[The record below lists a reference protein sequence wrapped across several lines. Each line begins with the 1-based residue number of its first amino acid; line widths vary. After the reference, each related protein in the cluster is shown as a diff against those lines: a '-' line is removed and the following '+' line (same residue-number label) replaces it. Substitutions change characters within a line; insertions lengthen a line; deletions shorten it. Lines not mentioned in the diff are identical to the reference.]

1 MTASAEHRPPEDR
14 PPENRPPEDRPPE
27 DHPPEDHPPEDHP
40 GEGHPP
46 GSQAPEDQA
55 PGSQAAA
62 DRPPDE
68 RRKMTVSE
76 RSVGDLGAALE
87 GWLAARLGHPEE
99 LAVSGVRVPGSGGLS
114 STSVLFEASWAAA
127 GARRHGAYVA
137 RMAPEAS
144 AVPVFP
150 GYDLPGQFE
159 VISQV
164 AARSAVPLPRLRW
177 NEPDDGPLG
186 TAFFVMDQVD
196 GRVPLDNPP
205 YVFTGWLLEA
215 TDAERARLQR
225 ASIGV
230 LARVHAIPGAAAFGS
245 LCPPGG
251 KDSLRWH
258 FEQQQDYYRWALAG
272 DGLRVPIIE
281 RSLAWL
287 EEHWP
292 SGRGPDVLCWGDA
305 RIGNIIYQGFEPAA
319 VLDWEMASLGPRE
332 LDVGWF
338 VFLHR
343 FFQDIADFFGV
354 PGLPGFLRR
363 SDVERCYQELAGCAL
378 RDMDFYLVYAAVRH
392 AIVMARI
399 KRRMIHFGEDEVP
412 AERDDYVLHR
422 ASLEQ
427 MLAGSYQW
435 D

>member
-1 MTASAEHRPPEDR
+1 MTASAEHRQAGDPPATGQ
-14 PPENRPPEDRPPE
+14 PAA
-27 DHPPEDHPPEDHP
+27 DHPP
-40 GEGHPP
+40 G
-46 GSQAPEDQA
+46 
-55 PGSQAAA
+55 
-62 DRPPDE
+62 E

-76 RSVGDLGAALE
+76 RSAADIGAALE
-87 GWLAARLGHPEE
+87 GWLAGKLGHPPE
-99 LAVSGVRVPGSGGLS
+99 LAISGVRMPGSGGLS
-114 STSVLFEASWAAA
+114 STSVLFEASWAA
-127 GARRHGAYVA
+127 GGSRRHAAYVA

-150 GYDLPGQFE
+150 SYDLAGQFE
-159 VISQV
+159 VIGQV
-164 AARSAVPLPRLRW
+164 AARSDLPLPRLRW
-177 NEPDDGPLG
+177 NEPDGGPLG
-186 TAFFVMDQVD
+186 TPFFVMDQVE

-215 TDAERARLQR
+215 SDAERALLQR

-230 LARVHAIPGAAAFGS
+230 LAQVHAIPGAAATFGS
-245 LCPPGG
+245 LRPPAGL
-251 KDSLRWH
+251 DSLRWH
-258 FEQQQDYYRWALAG
+258 FGQQRDYYRWALAG

-292 SGRGPDVLCWGDA
+292 DGRGPDVLCWGDA

-319 VLDWEMASLGPRE
+319 VLDWEMAALGPRE

-343 FFQDIADFFGV
+343 FFADIAGFFGV

-363 SDVERCYQELAGCAL
+363 SDVERCYQELTGHTL

-427 MLAGSYQW
+427 MLDGSYGW